1 MTGFEDFGN
10 KFGRKI
16 DQNFTIFFPQ
26 KNEYKTRSETR
37 FHQNRQYRANFS
49 LTTARHEKTTVSESG
64 TNSSHVLDL
73 KKFFNS
79 AQKQSN
85 DKW

>member
-1 MTGFEDFGN
+1 MTAFEDFGK

-16 DQNFTIFFPQ
+16 DQNFTIFFFQ

-49 LTTARHEKTTVSESG
+49 LTTARLEKSTVSENG
-64 TNSSHVLDL
+64 LNSKGIRAIL
-73 KKFFNS
+73 KCWSKIPGNG
-79 AQKQSN
+79 A
-85 DKW
+85 